1 MKIVIRADDCTEV
14 WDGIFYKKLSHFP
27 NITDWELK
35 TLVDFVNYEKM
46 YGRECFFE
54 CSEENI
60 TRAIKA
66 ALAQPQRYSALK
78 PPALLTECTACPVR
92 KGCDTRFVC
101 HTTSV
106 ENATKIFESGSLKSA
121 VRERNL
127 SASVLKKETRNA
139 ANDPKDYFE
148 YVMFA
153 WGNCQAGDRLVTE
166 RALKRFPTKEEL
178 SAPAFVP
185 GVRFYFDYETLSR
198 HPNAVQDGVL
208 PVKVKNEVVLNDYVK
223 AIIIP
228 ENHRASL
235 EQLVPQNL
243 RERTFYLTNDTADIW
258 AWSEKVMCFVEK
270 L

>member
-14 WDGIFYKKLSHFP
+14 WDGILYKKLSHFP
-27 NITDWELK
+27 DITDWELK
-35 TLVDFVNYEKM
+35 TLIDFVRYEKM
-46 YGRECFFE
+46 YGR
-54 CSEENI
+54 
-60 TRAIKA
+60 
-66 ALAQPQRYSALK
+66 
-78 PPALLTECTACPVR
+78 
-92 KGCDTRFVC
+92 DTRFVC
-101 HTTSV
+101 HTTSA
-106 ENATKIFESGSLKSA
+106 ENAAKIFACGSLKSA
-121 VRERNL
+121 VRARNL
-127 SASVLKKETRNA
+127 SASVLQKEARNA
-139 ANDPKDYFE
+139 ANDPEDYFE

-153 WGNCQAGDRLVTE
+153 WGNCQAGGRLVTE
-166 RALKRFPTKEEL
+166 RALKRFPGEKDL
-178 SAPAFVP
+178 SSPAFVP
-185 GVRFYFDYETLSR
+185 GVRFYFDYETLIH